1 MGRLKQKKERM
12 KVMENKE
19 VVLKVLNECGCVS
32 SKFIASAAKR
42 KFNYDITPAAVGGVL
57 RGMIARGEAG
67 RSNCGAGTVY
77 WLVR

>member
-1 MGRLKQKKERM
+1 MT
-12 KVMENKE
+12 NKE
-19 VVLKVLNECGCVS
+19 AVVKVLTECGCVS

-42 KFNYDITPAAVGGVL
+42 KFNYDITPAGVGGVL

-67 RSNCGAGTVY
+67 KSNCGAGTVY